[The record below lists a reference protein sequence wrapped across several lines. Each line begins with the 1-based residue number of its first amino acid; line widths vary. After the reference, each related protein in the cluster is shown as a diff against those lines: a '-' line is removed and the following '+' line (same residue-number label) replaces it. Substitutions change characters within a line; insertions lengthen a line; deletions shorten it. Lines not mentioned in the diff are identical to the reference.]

1 MVLIRR
7 ELRDPR
13 LSEQDKLFLS
23 ITDVKVSRDLA
34 VANIGV
40 SWSKMGIQASDNNE
54 TTKTIVMDVLHGAAG
69 FLRSR
74 LAHILSLRSMPA
86 LKFHGDDTSE
96 QSARIASLLAAEAAK
111 DAD

>member
-1 MVLIRR
+1 MLIRH

-13 LSEQDKLFLS
+13 LSAQDKLFLS
-23 ITDVKVSRDLA
+23 ITDVKVSRDIA

-40 SWSKMGIQASDNNE
+40 SWSKMGIQSPGNNE
-54 TTKTIVMDVLHGAAG
+54 TTKAIVLDVLQGAAG

-86 LKFHGDDTSE
+86 LKFHDDDTSE
-96 QSARIASLLAAEAAK
+96 KSARIASLLAAEAAQ
-111 DAD
+111 DEG